1 MMKLGRRS
9 GEEVTITKVIDENFV
24 MVKDKEGKEKRVNIS
39 HLEPV
44 A

>member
-9 GEEVTITKVIDENFV
+9 GEEVTITKLIDENFV
-24 MVKDKEGKEKRVNIS
+24 MVKDAKGKEKRVNIS